1 MAQIRKT
8 PGVYVEEVSN
18 LAPSVASVATA
29 VPAFVGH
36 TEKGPQNVPTVVT
49 SYLEYKEAFGGAPNV
64 EYTSENG
71 LTNAKF
77 VMDTA
82 MRLYFD
88 NGGGKCYIVSVGD
101 YTNTASVGN
110 LKTAVGTLAAVD
122 EVTLIACP
130 DAAMHLSAT
139 DLQSL
144 HKEMLTQCGKLMDR
158 VAILDIVNDGKVT
171 DDVKNFRT
179 GVGGCTEKSYGAAY
193 YPNLKAAYAPDF
205 SNASVANYI
214 TAKKMDSDSVCTALT
229 GDNEVAKKRAKAT
242 ATYKNALAAL
252 QDMACEVT
260 PSAAVIGAIVSTD
273 ARFGV
278 WKAPANIG
286 LASVKDVVTALNND
300 DQETLNEDAST
311 GISVNCVR
319 KFFGKGI
326 LVWGARTLDGISN
339 EWRYISVRR
348 LFNYIEES
356 IQKST
361 MWAVF
366 EPNDVNTWMKI
377 KCQISNFLTGLWRQ
391 GALVGATPDDAYF
404 VNVGVPATMTQDD
417 INNGRLI
424 VQVGIAASRPAEF
437 ITLEFSHKMEQ

>member
-1 MAQIRKT
+1 
-8 PGVYVEEVSN
+8 
-18 LAPSVASVATA
+18 
-29 VPAFVGH
+29 
-36 TEKGPQNVPTVVT
+36 
-49 SYLEYKEAFGGAPNV
+49 
-64 EYTSENG
+64 
-71 LTNAKF
+71 
-77 VMDTA
+77 
-82 MRLYFD
+82 
-88 NGGGKCYIVSVGD
+88 
-101 YTNTASVGN
+101 
-110 LKTAVGTLAAVD
+110 
-122 EVTLIACP
+122 
-130 DAAMHLSAT
+130 
-139 DLQSL
+139 
-144 HKEMLTQCGKLMDR
+144 
-158 VAILDIVNDGKVT
+158 
-171 DDVKNFRT
+171 
-179 GVGGCTEKSYGAAY
+179 
-193 YPNLKAAYAPDF
+193 
-205 SNASVANYI
+205 
-214 TAKKMDSDSVCTALT
+214 
-229 GDNEVAKKRAKAT
+229 
-242 ATYKNALAAL
+242 
-252 QDMACEVT
+252 
-260 PSAAVIGAIVSTD
+260 
-273 ARFGV
+273 
-278 WKAPANIG
+278 
-286 LASVKDVVTALNND
+286 
-300 DQETLNEDAST
+300 T